1 MLWTRSC
8 GKLLKSSQPVL
19 VDFWAAWCGPCRAV
33 SPIVEEIAAGYE
45 GKLKVLK
52 LDVDQNTQT
61 PARYGIRGI
70 PALLIFKDGKVA
82 DQIVGFVPKDTI
94 EKLNGAAVEAMA
106 DPAVRS
112 RLIDLGYEIF
122 PRERQTPDALG
133 ALVKADAAK
142 WWLIIKEFGI
152 KAD

>member
-1 MLWTRSC
+1 MAHIAEVTDANFENEV
-8 GKLLKSSQPVL
+8 LKSSQPVL

-94 EKLNGAAVEAMA
+94 EKTV
-106 DPAVRS
+106 VRV
-112 RLIDLGYEIF
+112 L
-122 PRERQTPDALG
+122 A
-133 ALVKADAAK
+133 
-142 WWLIIKEFGI
+142 
-152 KAD
+152 